1 MACSGRGDSIPFMVS
16 PATYLAWFR
25 AAPLKPSV
33 GRLSFKFGV
42 KTVNIKQLAYTF
54 IVLLILGLIEA
65 PTEAHN
71 QRRHC
76 RPRPVITKSSDVQA
90 VDIGTTDERDKIIEE
105 CERPD
110 RLKPEGEIIVV
121 SPLCGKAIS
130 LPKPRYPKEVKD
142 AKISGVVQ
150 VDVVIDEM
158 GRVTWA
164 QAATGHPLLQG
175 VSRRAACRARY
186 SPTRISGRPVKTGT
200 SITYNFELR

>member
-1 MACSGRGDSIPFMVS
+1 
-16 PATYLAWFR
+16 
-25 AAPLKPSV
+25 
-33 GRLSFKFGV
+33 
-42 KTVNIKQLAYTF
+42 VNIKQLAYTF

-76 RPRPVITKSSDVQA
+76 RPRPVITKSSDDQA
-90 VDIGTTDERDKIIEE
+90 
-105 CERPD
+105 
-110 RLKPEGEIIVV
+110 EIIIV
-121 SPLCGKAIS
+121 SRLRGKAIS
-130 LPKPRYPKEVKD
+130 IPKPRYPAEVKD
-142 AKISGVVQ
+142 AKVSGVVQ